1 MKYLL
6 TLLGLL
12 ISLPPAMAIE
22 NETDHEI
29 SVPVIEASNLYSEGQ
44 SARIEGKAILLLISQ
59 DHCSFCV
66 QIKQEVI
73 GPMIRSGNYSKRLII
88 RELLLDTGSY
98 VIDFKGV
105 RRENHD
111 FSYDYK
117 VTLTPTLLF
126 LDADGK
132 ELATKMVGI
141 QTPDMFY
148 YYVDQSIQ
156 EALETL
162 DKQIANN
169 TKM

>member
-1 MKYLL
+1 
-6 TLLGLL
+6 
-12 ISLPPAMAIE
+12 
-22 NETDHEI
+22 
-29 SVPVIEASNLYSEGQ
+29 
-44 SARIEGKAILLLISQ
+44 
-59 DHCSFCV
+59 
-66 QIKQEVI
+66 
-73 GPMIRSGNYSKRLII
+73 MIRSGNYSKRLII